1 MPDWQLKKES
11 KKTHELSFFIE
22 KNSYQDCTIS
32 SIFVHNPWSAIKVFY
47 LFSWDHLANLA
58 AMTNQQLIDVGRN
71 QMDQTDQAIERSK
84 MVASLTIYSCP
95 VSFSAPTWHVLQDFS
110 LVGCSTNCWDWS
122 TNCCNINTASML
134 FLYWID
140 KLSPSN
146 YVFAGL
152 HVVLLSMMISWNIP
166 SSLSHSIVIPSWDL

>member
-84 MVASLTIYSCP
+84 MVASLTIYPCP
-95 VSFSAPTWHVLQDFS
+95 VCFSALTWHVLQDIS

-134 FLYWID
+134 LLYWMTNF
-140 KLSPSN
+140 P
-146 YVFAGL
+146 
-152 HVVLLSMMISWNIP
+152 LLIMFLLAYMWSY
-166 SSLSHSIVIPSWDL
+166 